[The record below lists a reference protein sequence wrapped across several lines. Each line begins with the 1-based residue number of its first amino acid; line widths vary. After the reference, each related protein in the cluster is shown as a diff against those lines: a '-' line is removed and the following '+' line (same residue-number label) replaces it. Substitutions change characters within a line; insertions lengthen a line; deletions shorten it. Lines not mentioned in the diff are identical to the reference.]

1 MENQNNNE
9 EKKVEILFPA
19 NITREEIL
27 VILKSNDIED
37 VATAIHTHIQSETS
51 RWWSEYDR
59 ANQAER
65 ELREVKGTLADA
77 FLKQLK
83 G

>member
-1 MENQNNNE
+1 MENQDN

-19 NITREEIL
+19 TITREEIL

-37 VATAIHTHIQSETS
+37 VATAIHTHIRSENS
-51 RWWSEYDR
+51 RWYSEYDR

-65 ELREVKGTLADA
+65 KLREVRETLADA
-77 FLKQLK
+77 YLKQLK
-83 G
+83 A